1 MNLTEYLTQLKQK
14 KKIGL
19 MTHLVCGYPSLEVNY
34 RTVSTMVEA
43 GVDLMELQI
52 PFSEPIADGPTM
64 VKANQTALNQGTTVK
79 DCLNLM
85 REVTQKYTIPFL
97 FMTYYNIPLQQGLLN
112 FCQQTKEAGGSGLI
126 VPDLPPEEAKEFI
139 AACKEYRISPIL
151 LMSPTSSDR
160 RLEMIS
166 RMADGFIYCVARKGV
181 TGPKTDF
188 SAAVRIFLR
197 RCREKTSLP
206 LALGFGVTSKADVD
220 FLAGEA
226 DVAVIGSFM
235 IKLLEKEGIEGVRS
249 FLRTLI

>member
-1 MNLTEYLTQLKQK
+1 MNLTEYLTQLRQR

-34 RTVSTMVEA
+34 QTVSTMVEA

-64 VKANQTALNQGTTVK
+64 VKANQTALYQGTTVK
-79 DCLNLM
+79 NCLNLM
-85 REVTQKYTIPFL
+85 REVAQKYPIPFL
-97 FMTYYNIPLQQGLLN
+97 FMTYYNIPLQQGLSN
-112 FCQQTKEAGGSGLI
+112 FCRQVKEAGGSGLI

-188 SAAVRIFLR
+188 STAVRIFLR

-206 LALGFGVTSKADVD
+206 LALGFGVTSKEDVD
-220 FLAGEA
+220 FLAGKA

-235 IKLLEKEGIEGVRS
+235 IKLLEKEGIEGVRN
-249 FLRTLI
+249 FLRTL